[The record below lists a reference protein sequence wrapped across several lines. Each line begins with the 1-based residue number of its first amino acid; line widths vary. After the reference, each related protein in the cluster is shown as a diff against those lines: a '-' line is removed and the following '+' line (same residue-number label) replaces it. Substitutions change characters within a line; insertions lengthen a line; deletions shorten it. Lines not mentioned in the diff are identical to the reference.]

1 MTSHLKRFRSR
12 TFHKLRQMLYRY
24 WCFINNKII
33 YGIPQCGDL
42 WKGFKT
48 PIKKWRLTLTNIN
61 LTVSTIGGGSEPF
74 EGLWFV
80 SCLSPMEFWGTKMS
94 LFYGQSQWGRDDRGL
109 HWRKF
114 INKILLFP
122 LKIPTPLLGVI
133 KLICRF
139 SSTSVP
145 SAERRLCRYYFSIY
159 SCTHENKIVWKWS
172 VSSHKIK

>member
-1 MTSHLKRFRSR
+1 M
-12 TFHKLRQMLYRY
+12 
-24 WCFINNKII
+24 
-33 YGIPQCGDL
+33 
-42 WKGFKT
+42 
-48 PIKKWRLTLTNIN
+48 
-61 LTVSTIGGGSEPF
+61 TVSTIGGGSEPF
-74 EGLWFV
+74 EGLWSV
-80 SCLSPMEFWGTKMS
+80 SCLSPMEFWGTKTS

-145 SAERRLCRYYFSIY
+145 SAERRLCRFYFSIY
-159 SCTHENKIVWKWS
+159 CCTHENKIVWKWS
-172 VSSHKIK
+172 VSSHKIRWVTLEKILKIKKRLVGGDENLQIIWWALPDKVTIIEGNSVHRLILRRITHQRCTCNP